1 MSIGDLRSA
10 DTEQENMAI
19 SLYYVGVGRMGRDG
33 VVGEVGNDEMRYGNR
48 SPRDLHMETSEDR
61 RTER

>member
-1 MSIGDLRSA
+1 
-10 DTEQENMAI
+10 MAI